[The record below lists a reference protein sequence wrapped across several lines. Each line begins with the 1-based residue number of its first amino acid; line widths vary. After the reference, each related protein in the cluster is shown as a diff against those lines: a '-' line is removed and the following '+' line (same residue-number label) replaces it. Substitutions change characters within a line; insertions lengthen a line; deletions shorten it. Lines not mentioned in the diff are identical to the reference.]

1 MNIGTFLQ
9 VFTDPVT
16 MGFLVV
22 SFVLFGYYLR
32 KVLQIAKCNKDLR
45 RMASGNKNNI
55 LNALKHLHSIEL
67 IAKNYERSICFEDE
81 NGKKKTSDFASDYF
95 NLLDVLSVKR
105 INRQAMGAAA
115 GILVGIGV
123 LGTFVGLSLA
133 VAEIK
138 MGADVDIRAMWSSI
152 NTLLG
157 GMKIAFV
164 TSVAGMFL
172 SSIYT
177 FFEKIALNNLTKTCA
192 QISDLL
198 DGQYYIS
205 ELEKQ
210 NIEINRRNEIFL
222 KQIGTIVHDIKS
234 VDDDANELTIGNMLR
249 DIKQC
254 NENQVNAVN
263 CVAEQICNGLGDQ
276 LKELGDRMVDA
287 ISDPRGGLAGGV
299 IEQLKTAI
307 NEMLVKLNESVDK
320 GAGAKLEELGSQLQ
334 FASESLKRLPSVLS
348 DLTSQLRADVEQIEG
363 RVTSMNEA
371 SAQVGVNLAEK
382 QGMLNAQTEKLV
394 DGFNEGIQKS
404 REMLEAMSNTLK
416 QLASVQEQIAKF
428 FENMKTTSSSVK
440 SAMNNLG
447 SAQSGF
453 MKETN
458 ETFKSIRQTNEH
470 SVSITRNIMNEVRNT
485 IQQTNEST
493 GTLIGESKELAHT
506 YTQEFEKIRFGMGG
520 IFEQMRKGLDGYSDS
535 VKENTGNILASYSKE
550 VNTAIQNLH
559 SAVQQLSLITSD
571 LNKK

>member
-1 MNIGTFLQ
+1 MSFGTLLQ
-9 VFTDPVT
+9 IFTDPVT
-16 MGFLVV
+16 IAFLVL
-22 SFVLFGYYLR
+22 SFILFGYYLR
-32 KVLQIAKCNKDLR
+32 KVLQVGKCNKDLR
-45 RMASGNKNNI
+45 RVASGSNI
-55 LNALKHLHSIEL
+55 LEALKNLHSIKL
-67 IAKNYERSICFEDE
+67 IAKNYERSICFKDDE
-81 NGKKKTSDFASDYF
+81 GKKRTSDFASDYF
-95 NLLDVLSVKR
+95 NLGEVLSVKR
-105 INRQAMGAAA
+105 INRQAMGTAA

-138 MGADVDIRAMWSSI
+138 MGADVDIKAMWSSI

-172 SSIYT
+172 SSFYT

-192 QISDLL
+192 LVSDKL
-198 DGQYYIS
+198 DDQYYIS

-254 NENQVNAVN
+254 NENQVNAIN
-263 CVAEQICNGLGDQ
+263 CVAEEICNGLGDR

-287 ISDPRGGLAGGV
+287 ISDPKGGLAGGV

-320 GAGAKLEELGSQLQ
+320 GAGTKLEELGSQLQ
-334 FASESLKRLPSVLS
+334 SASESLKLLPSILS
-348 DLTSQLRADVEQIEG
+348 DLTSRLRADIEQIEG
-363 RVTSMNEA
+363 RVTLMNEA

-382 QGMLNAQTEKLV
+382 QGMLNSQVEKLV
-394 DGFNEGIQKS
+394 NGFNEGFQKS
-404 REMLEAMSNTLK
+404 REMLETMSDTLK
-416 QLASVQEQIAKF
+416 QLVAVHQQISVF
-428 FENMKTTSSSVK
+428 SENMKVTSSSVK
-440 SAMNNLG
+440 SAVDNLG

-458 ETFKSIRQTNEH
+458 ETFKGIR
-470 SVSITRNIMNEVRNT
+470 
-485 IQQTNEST
+485 QTNEST
-493 GTLIGESKELAHT
+493 GTLVSKSEELAEE
-506 YTQEFEKIRFGMGG
+506 YTRGFEKIRQGMGD
-520 IFEQMRKGLDGYSDS
+520 IFEQMREGLNRYSES

-550 VNTAIQNLH
+550 VNTAIQNLQ
-559 SAVQQLSLITSD
+559 SLVQQLLLIVDSI
-571 LNKK
+571 KQSK